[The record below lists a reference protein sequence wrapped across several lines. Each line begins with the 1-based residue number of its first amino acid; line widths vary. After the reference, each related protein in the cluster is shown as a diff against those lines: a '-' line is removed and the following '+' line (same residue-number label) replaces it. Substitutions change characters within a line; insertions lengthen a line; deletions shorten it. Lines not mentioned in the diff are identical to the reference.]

1 MKKNLQKLLKMRT
14 KTFQIGSILV
24 FLAGLTF
31 LSACNQNMEDTSK
44 VELKTRMDT
53 ISYIIGLDYGISIRD
68 ERIQANKLAIYKGLN
83 DGLAGTS
90 ILPDSIKNNIIDG
103 FNEELKTRIEKEGQE
118 NLKNNKLE
126 GQRFMEENIDVEG
139 VVVLPSGLQY
149 KILKEGS
156 GAKPKE
162 ADSVIVHYRAMFIN
176 HDVFDMSYDRG
187 PAGFKLSEVTK
198 GLSQGILLMKKGAI
212 YELYIPPELA
222 YGDQTF
228 ANIIPAGS
236 TLIYT
241 IELIKIMN

>member
-1 MKKNLQKLLKMRT
+1 MRT
-14 KTFQIGSILV
+14 KTFHKGLIIIS
-24 FLAGLTF
+24 LAGLA
-31 LSACNQNMEDTSK
+31 LLNACDQNMEDTSK
-44 VELKTRMDT
+44 IELNTRMDT
-53 ISYIIGLDYGISIRD
+53 ISYIIGLDYGIGIRD
-68 ERIQANKLAIYKGLN
+68 EKIQANKLAIYKGLN

-90 ILPDSIKNNIIDG
+90 VLPDSIKNKIIDG
-103 FNEELKTRIEKEGQE
+103 FNEELKIRLEIEGEE

-126 GQRFMEENIDVEG
+126 GQRFMEENIDAEG
-139 VVVLPSGLQY
+139 VVVLPNGLQY

-156 GAKPKE
+156 GTKPKE

-176 HDVFDMSYDRG
+176 RDVFDMSYDRG
-187 PAGFKLSEVTK
+187 PAGFKLNEVTK
-198 GLSQGILLMKKGAI
+198 GLSQGILLMKEGAI